1 MTVRAN
7 AFPDLVE
14 VKVDA
19 APESKPEPG
28 FIAE

>member
-1 MTVRAN
+1 MTVR

>member
-1 MTVRAN
+1 MTVHAN
-7 AFPDLVE
+7 VFPDLV